1 MTENDLVFFAE
12 EQRANLP
19 AGFDA
24 VAQELTVLLETGA
37 EIDLLDRGPRAPLN
51 QRIRRAVIMELRAFL
66 CTGDKRYA
74 DVRAQGNALT
84 RASLA
89 SVSGYVA
96 AAVGI
101 SAGVATACVAFVAL
115 ALANIGIG
123 AFCQL
128 TADDRSAAVSSKKTR
143 AQ

>member
-1 MTENDLVFFAE
+1 MTDDDLILFAE
-12 EQRANLP
+12 EHRARLP

-24 VAQELTVLLETGA
+24 VAQELAVLLETGA

-51 QRIRRAVIMELRAFL
+51 QRIRRAVIIELRACL
-66 CTGDKRYA
+66 CTADKRYA
-74 DVRAQGNALT
+74 DVRAQGKALS

-115 ALANIGIG
+115 AFANISIG
-123 AFCQL
+123 TFCQL
-128 TADDRSAAVSSKKTR
+128 TADDRSAADSGKKSR
-143 AQ
+143 AK